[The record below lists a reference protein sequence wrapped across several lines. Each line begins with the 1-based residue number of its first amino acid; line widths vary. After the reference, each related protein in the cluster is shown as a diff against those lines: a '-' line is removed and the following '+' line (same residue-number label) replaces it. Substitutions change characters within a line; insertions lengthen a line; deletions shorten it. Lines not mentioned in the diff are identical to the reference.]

1 MNRSVPLAALA
12 GFFIVVGVVFFLFAF
27 KQPKSKPVSNPPKK
41 AELREQAER
50 RTESGKMRLAGLIFF
65 VFGVILFFAS

>member
-27 KQPKSKPVSNPPKK
+27 KQPKSKPVSYPPKK